1 MPLIEW
7 TDVFTV
13 NIAEMDEEH
22 KKFVE
27 LINEFH
33 KALSESKIQEKLT
46 SLLDGLVIYAET
58 HFASEERLLE
68 RFKCEQLEKQKQ
80 EHAVFMAT
88 MIELRK
94 QYAQGHMVSAIDIM
108 NFLKSW
114 LIDHIMYQDKKY
126 SDYIKEITHQ
136 EEK

>member
-13 NIAEMDEEH
+13 NITEMDEEH
-22 KKFVE
+22 KRFVE

-33 KALSESKIQEKLT
+33 KALSESRIQEKLT
-46 SLLDGLVIYAET
+46 GLLDGLVQYAET

-68 RFKCEQLEKQKQ
+68 KYKCDELEKQRQ

-94 QYAQGHMVSAIDIM
+94 QYSTGHMVSAIDIM

-126 SDYIKEITHQ
+126 SDYIKLISNQ

>member
-7 TDVFTV
+7 TDDLTV
-13 NIAEMDEEH
+13 NIVEMDEEH

-27 LINEFH
+27 LINKFH
-33 KALSESKIQEKLT
+33 MALSESKIQEKLIG
-46 SLLDGLVIYAET
+46 LLDELVRYAET
-58 HFASEERLLE
+58 RFASEEMLLE
-68 RFKCEQLEKQKQ
+68 KYKCEEIENQRR

-94 QYAQGHMVSAIDIM
+94 KYKMGEMVSSINIM

-114 LIDHIMYQDKKY
+114 LIDHIMYADKKCC
-126 SDYIKEITHQ
+126 DYIKQ
-136 EEK
+136 VSSQK